1 MDGSTA
7 AAGGGSLSSS
17 TALASIS
24 RSGCK
29 CKRSGCLKKY
39 CECFSASAHCSEK
52 HCKCLNCKNTPSS
65 TPAESKDGGGAGGS
79 VVGEAVLAPRP
90 TAAEA
95 SSLTSAAAAAPYAK
109 HHRVVEQHY
118 RTSSHIFPTTP
129 AGPTRMPQKNLATFA
144 ARPQQQYQQQSQ
156 YQQQQQQQQH
166 SVVVSYGV
174 RQEQQQ
180 QQPSRDAAQNVARHQ
195 SSLPPSH
202 HFRAASVEKD
212 DKEEEEDRLAMMAA
226 VAMTELFNGV
236 TPSPPK
242 DIKESREPTATP
254 TSELTASLA
263 KTELD
268 KPATASKARSDALSC
283 ENVSPNMDKIDGD
296 DRKRKLLEEQP
307 PLPKKSKQPAS
318 PRTPEDDEVRQA
330 VCSSQSFASVESR
343 NPSPGVSY
351 RSYGNNGSSYHHH
364 HHRPPPP
371 SHQHHSNGGYHW
383 VATAG
388 PTPHTYG
395 VPPAPPQS
403 HRMVDPRYNRDAP
416 FRASPPPPPMSYS
429 VRASPPQ
436 QQPPQPHQQH
446 YYHHLQHPL
455 SMTPS
460 PQHPQQQQPH
470 LQRTSS
476 SASYEEVLRAAS
488 GLPKS
493 LSFRKI
499 CSRCGKT
506 RGEHGE
512 LGFGNKCLYQDCGKC
527 GADQRWHEAANQS
540 MGISCQLSVAQGAI
554 PGAALAYERKIRDLA
569 TRAELQRSLQ
579 WRKRRE
585 GLSSSSMMM
594 TNGSTQPTSTM
605 PSKFLSKTPA
615 AAAATATE
623 AAVPTT
629 VGSTAAATTTAVGGP
644 TIVH

>member
-1 MDGSTA
+1 MRQYYLRMQQQQQQ
-7 AAGGGSLSSS
+7 SLLTSSS
-17 TALASIS
+17 
-24 RSGCK
+24 
-29 CKRSGCLKKY
+29 
-39 CECFSASAHCSEK
+39 
-52 HCKCLNCKNTPSS
+52 SS
-65 TPAESKDGGGAGGS
+65 S
-79 VVGEAVLAPRP
+79 
-90 TAAEA
+90 
-95 SSLTSAAAAAPYAK
+95 APYAK
-109 HHRVVEQHY
+109 NHRVVEQHY
-118 RTSSHIFPTTP
+118 RASSHIFPTTP
-129 AGPTRMPQKNLATFA
+129 AGPTRMPQNLATFA
-144 ARPQQQYQQQSQ
+144 TRPQQQYPQQRQ
-156 YQQQQQQQQH
+156 YQQQQQQQQ
-166 SVVVSYGV
+166 SALVSYGV
-174 RQEQQQ
+174 RQQQHQ

-195 SSLPPSH
+195 SSLPSH
-202 HFRAASVEKD
+202 RFRAASVEKD
-212 DKEEEEDRLAMMAA
+212 DKGEEDRLAMMAA
-226 VAMTELFNGV
+226 VAMTELFSGV

-242 DIKESREPTATP
+242 DIKESREPSATP

-268 KPATASKARSDALSC
+268 KPTTASKARSAAMSC
-283 ENVSPNMDKIDGD
+283 ENTSPNMDKIDGD

-351 RSYGNNGSSYHHH
+351 RSYGNGSSYH

-371 SHQHHSNGGYHW
+371 SHQHHSNGYHW
-383 VATAG
+383 VATA
-388 PTPHTYG
+388 PTPHSYG

-403 HRMVDPRYNRDAP
+403 HRMVDPRFNRDAP
-416 FRASPPPPPMSYS
+416 FRTSPPPPPPPMSYG

-436 QQPPQPHQQH
+436 QPLPPPPQQQQH
-446 YYHHLQHPL
+446 YYHHLHHQV
-455 SMTPS
+455 SMAPS
-460 PQHPQQQQPH
+460 TQQPQPQ
-470 LQRTSS
+470 LQRTTS
-476 SASYEEVLRAAS
+476 SASYEEVMHAAS

-585 GLSSSSMMM
+585 GLSSSSSSMMV
-594 TNGSTQPTSTM
+594 TSSTQSASSM

-615 AAAATATE
+615 AGTATE

-629 VGSTAAATTTAVGGP
+629 VGSTAAATTAVGGP